1 MSVVALL
8 LITPLTAGFLSL
20 GVRRPRVLHSINLT
34 VMSIL
39 VGAEAILVGRILHEG
54 SFTVFNGLIAVDAL
68 SGFILFIVTVIGFA
82 SALYTWTYFEHYRK
96 EGVVTPARMSR
107 YFFLFHMFM
116 LAMNLAVL
124 ANSLGILWVAI
135 EGTTLATTFLINF
148 FKRKTSLEA
157 GWKYLILCSVGIAL
171 ALFGTVLMYMSS
183 IRALG
188 EDHAT
193 LNITELMQV
202 AGRLDPHVVKLAFVF
217 ILVGY
222 GTKIGLVPM
231 HTWVPEA
238 YSEAPAPVVAML
250 AGVLETVAVY
260 AVLRCKMVVD
270 ATVSPG
276 YAGNFLVA
284 LGFLSFGVAALF
296 MLAQPDYKRLFAY
309 SSIEHMGIAIVGFGT
324 GGILGTFGGL
334 FHLLNHALAKSLA
347 FFAAG
352 HLFIRFG
359 TREIASVRGVFK
371 VQPLTA
377 AALLAASLALVG
389 MPPLSMFVSEFSVAG
404 ALASQA
410 YGSDTIHIGHFLTIT
425 VADEVRSLGLVFL
438 FLIIA
443 VIVFGGVMSRVV
455 KMIWGDPPSGI
466 GTGETW
472 GWGHLSLVLNIGA
485 LLILGFMMPEPLK
498 RLMSL
503 AMTTLVPE

>member
-1 MSVVALL
+1 MSAVALL
-8 LITPLTAGFLSL
+8 LIAPLAAGFASL
-20 GVRRPRVLHSINLT
+20 GARRPRILHGINLT
-34 VMSIL
+34 VMLIL
-39 VGAEAILVGRILHEG
+39 IGAEAVLIRRVLREG
-54 SFTVFNGLIAVDAL
+54 NFTLFNGLMAVDAL
-68 SGFILFIVTVIGFA
+68 SGFILFVITVIGFS
-82 SALYTWTYFEHYRK
+82 SALYTRTYFEHYRK
-96 EGVVTPARMSR
+96 EGIVTPARMSR
-107 YFFLFHMFM
+107 YFFLFHLFVF
-116 LAMNLAVL
+116 AMNLAVL

-183 IRALG
+183 VRALG
-188 EDHAT
+188 EGHAT
-193 LNITELMQV
+193 LNITELMRV
-202 AGRLDPHVVKLAFVF
+202 AAQLDPHAVKLAFVF

-222 GTKIGLVPM
+222 GTKVGLVPM

-276 YAGNFLVA
+276 YAGNFLLA
-284 LGFLSFGVAALF
+284 LGFLSFVTAALF
-296 MLAQPDYKRLFAY
+296 MLVQRDYKRLFAY
-309 SSIEHMGIAIVGFGT
+309 SSIEHMGIAMVGFGA
-324 GGILGTFGGL
+324 GGFLGTFGGL

-352 HLFIRFG
+352 RLFIRFE

-389 MPPLSMFVSEFSVAG
+389 MPPLSMFVSEFSVAA
-404 ALASQA
+404 ALATQA
-410 YGSDTIHIGHFLTIT
+410 YGADTIHIGHFLTIT
-425 VADEVRSLGLVFL
+425 VADEVRDLGLVF
-438 FLIIA
+438 FFMIVA
-443 VIVFGGVMSRVV
+443 VVVFGGLMFRVM
-455 KMIWGDPPSGI
+455 KMVWGDPPSGI

-485 LLILGFMMPEPLK
+485 LLILGFLMPEPLK

-503 AMTTLVPE
+503 AVATISTE

>member
-1 MSVVALL
+1 MSAVALL
-8 LITPLTAGFLSL
+8 LITPLAAAFIGL
-20 GVRRPRVLHSINLT
+20 GVRRPRVLHGINLAA
-34 VMSIL
+34 MSIL
-39 VGAEAILVGRILHEG
+39 IGAGAALVGRVLREG
-54 SFTVFNGLIAVDAL
+54 KVTLFDDLVAVDGL
-68 SGFILFIVTVIGFA
+68 SGFVLFIITFIGFA
-82 SALYTWTYFEHYRK
+82 SALYSRTYFEHYRK
-96 EGVVTPARMSR
+96 EGIVTPLRLSR
-107 YFFLFHMFM
+107 YFFLFHLFMF
-116 LAMNLAVL
+116 AMILAVL

-183 IRALG
+183 VRALG
-188 EDHAT
+188 EARAT
-193 LNITELMQV
+193 LNITELMQ
-202 AGRLDPHVVKLAFVF
+202 AADRLDPHVVKLAFVF

-231 HTWVPEA
+231 HNWVPEA

-260 AVLRCKMVVD
+260 AVLRCKGVVD

-276 YAGNFLVA
+276 YAGHFLVA
-284 LGFLSFGVAALF
+284 LGLLSFVTAALF
-296 MLAQPDYKRLFAY
+296 MLAQRDYKRLFAY
-309 SSIEHMGIAIVGFGT
+309 SSIEHMGIAMVGFGT
-324 GGILGTFGGL
+324 GGPLGTFGGL

-352 HLFIRFG
+352 QLFIRFG

-389 MPPLSMFVSEFSVAG
+389 MPPLSMFVSEFSVVA
-404 ALASQA
+404 ALATQSYA
-410 YGSDTIHIGHFLTIT
+410 SDTVHIGHFLTIT
-425 VADEVRSLGLVFL
+425 IADEVRDLALVF
-438 FLIIA
+438 FFVGIA
-443 VIVFGGVMSRVV
+443 VIVFGGVMSRVM
-455 KMIWGDPPSGI
+455 KMVWGDPPPGI
-466 GTGETW
+466 GAGESW
-472 GWGHLSLVLNIGA
+472 NSGHLSFFLNIAA

-498 RLMSL
+498 RLMNL
-503 AMTTLVPE
+503 AATTMAME